1 MRPKP
6 ASFTY
11 SAVVSRA
18 LIRLSFLLWISIAQ
32 SQADAALPA
41 TDTSSASPST
51 SFTITAR
58 LSKSGASAA
67 SAGAKEEKAKP
78 SQSSS
83 SSEPHPA
90 SLEGRPLPPAG
101 DIAAVLSEM
110 EEEDEGRYDAVELE
124 ETECPLCHFM
134 RASPCGATWVRW
146 EKCIHFHKSKEEDF
160 VGPCARVTLKLA
172 ECIQQH
178 QNDFPPTL
186 RNALLGGGDVEDGE
200 GDEAEEKD
208 GAKGVTEVGDKDRG
222 EDILQSSPTSSTG
235 GKSDRLKKNF
245 TLHEDH
251 EETDQSERDEHPVKS
266 ASPGVLPPSRSPN
279 GAKEGESENGN
290 AEKKDKEGPIKK

>member
-1 MRPKP
+1 
-6 ASFTY
+6 
-11 SAVVSRA
+11 
-18 LIRLSFLLWISIAQ
+18 
-32 SQADAALPA
+32 
-41 TDTSSASPST
+41 
-51 SFTITAR
+51 
-58 LSKSGASAA
+58 
-67 SAGAKEEKAKP
+67 
-78 SQSSS
+78 
-83 SSEPHPA
+83 
-90 SLEGRPLPPAG
+90 
-101 DIAAVLSEM
+101 M